1 MQVQCKVL
9 KVSRSAFYKW
19 RNAQPA
25 PASIRRE
32 QLKQHIKAVHNEP
45 RKDDYGSP
53 RIHQELLKRNVKC
66 SKNTVAKLMKQQGI
80 RARTART
87 FRVKT
92 TDSKHDQPIAKNLLN
107 RVFEAQNVNAVWLT
121 DFTYI
126 DCKEGFVYLCT
137 VQDLCSRRIVGWATS
152 KHINARLALDALK
165 QAVALRNPKAG
176 LIVHSDR
183 GSQFASLAYQSYL
196 NSKEFYQSMSYRGDC
211 YDNAPM
217 ESFFRSFKVEE
228 VYRQQY
234 ETFEQ
239 TTRAVRNYIDRFY
252 NRERLHSS
260 IGYVSPLEF
269 EQKHHRL

>member
-53 RIHQELLKRNVKC
+53 RIHRELLKRNVKC

-137 VQDLCSRRIVGWATS
+137 VQDLCSRPVFTTHR
-152 KHINARLALDALK
+152 RLGHK
-165 QAVALRNPKAG
+165 QTHQRSIGPRCSQASRRVAQ
-176 LIVHSDR
+176 
-183 GSQFASLAYQSYL
+183 SQS
-196 NSKEFYQSMSYRGDC
+196 G
-211 YDNAPM
+211 
-217 ESFFRSFKVEE
+217 
-228 VYRQQY
+228 
-234 ETFEQ
+234 
-239 TTRAVRNYIDRFY
+239 IDRAQ
-252 NRERLHSS
+252 RSWITVRKLGIS
-260 IGYVSPLEF
+260 IIP
-269 EQKHHRL
+269 